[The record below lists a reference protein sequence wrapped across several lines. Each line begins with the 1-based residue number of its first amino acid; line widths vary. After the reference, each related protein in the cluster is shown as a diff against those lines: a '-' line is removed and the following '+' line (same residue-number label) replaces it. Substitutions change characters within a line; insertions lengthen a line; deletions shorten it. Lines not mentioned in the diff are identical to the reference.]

1 VVKAAP
7 SPPKVSLSR
16 AQWIRL
22 VAVGILVL
30 IAVARAAPDVVRV
43 VYPLNIFGYVT
54 DGNGVVV
61 RAGTGKLPKG
71 GESIRVGD
79 RVLTGEIK
87 PFDRKPGLAG
97 PGFTYDNPDRHLPIA
112 RNGHERVLHLIAR
125 PESRPTQTLAL
136 LRIALF
142 LASVGL
148 GAILFLVKPSI
159 ATAAFFLF
167 CLGGDAPTSYADLIV
182 PNPWREVAIWIGD
195 TLRGAARPALL
206 LFAFCLVDAERPAR
220 HRLFA
225 LPIALIA
232 LALGTLHAY
241 GDWLL
246 TFAGRPAQGIDQLYT
261 NLSSAVTAVTVIVF
275 GAAFVRTRGP
285 FRQNVGWIVVA
296 FACSAIAGL
305 LSDELFPTY
314 IPLWFN
320 SFLVSTPII
329 PIVVVWISVVRHRF
343 FNVDF
348 VVSRA
353 VVYVALTA
361 TVVGTISVTEELATY
376 TFYNNTDFAYG
387 ILIAMSMALG
397 AFTGK
402 IKTFIDH
409 LVDRFIFRDRHAQ
422 RIALEF
428 IAGYILDAESEADV
442 YRALLADAAHAL
454 QLSFGG
460 ILARRPDGSYELT
473 ARHEWPKDF
482 EVRLG
487 PEDEL
492 PRAIARSRG
501 ALTFSGKDSRLIQR
515 AYPNGRLAF
524 AAPIFFD
531 RSVSGIVV
539 YGHNVSGLDLDPDER
554 EHLIRVVAHASI
566 ALNAI
571 ELARYREQAGRER
584 DPAHTGLGNDARA

>member
-1 VVKAAP
+1 MVNAAP

-22 VAVGILVL
+22 VVVGILVI
-30 IAVARAAPDVVRV
+30 IAVARVAPDFVRAV
-43 VYPLNIFGYVT
+43 FPLHVFGYVT
-54 DGNGVVV
+54 DGNGTVV
-61 RAGTGKLPKG
+61 RTSSTKPPKG
-71 GESIRVGD
+71 GESIHIGD
-79 RVLTGEIK
+79 RVLTDRIK

-97 PGFTYDNPDRHLPIA
+97 AGFTYDNPDRHLPVA
-112 RNGHERVLHLIAR
+112 RDGHERVLHLIAR
-125 PESRPTQTLAL
+125 TESRPTQTLAL
-136 LRIALF
+136 LRVALF

-148 GAILFLVKPSI
+148 GAMLFLIKPSI

-167 CLGGDAPTSYADLIV
+167 CLGGEAPTTYADLVV
-182 PNPWREVAIWIGD
+182 PNPWRQAEIWIGD
-195 TLRGAARPALL
+195 TLRAAARPALL
-206 LFAFCLVDAERPAR
+206 LFALCLIDGDRAI
-220 HRLFA
+220 HRRIFA
-225 LPIALIA
+225 GVTAAIALG
-232 LALGTLHAY
+232 LGTLHAY
-241 GDWLL
+241 GDSLL
-246 TFAGRPAQGIDQLYT
+246 TFWGRPAQRIDQVYT
-261 NLSSAVTAVTVIVF
+261 NLSSAVTALTVVVF
-275 GAAFVRTRGP
+275 AAAFVRARGAQ
-285 FRQNVGWIVVA
+285 RQNVGWIVVA
-296 FACSAIAGL
+296 FAFAAIAGL
-305 LSDELFPTY
+305 LSDALFPTY

-329 PIVVVWISVVRHRF
+329 PIAVVWISVIRHRF

-361 TVVGTISVTEELATY
+361 TVLGTISVTEELATY

-402 IKTFIDH
+402 IKIFIDH

-460 ILARRPDGSYELT
+460 ILSRRPDGSYELT

-482 EVRLG
+482 ELRLG
-487 PEDEL
+487 PDDEL

-501 ALTFSGKDSRLIQR
+501 ALTFSGKDTRLIQH

-539 YGHNVSGLDLDPDER
+539 YGHNVSGLDLDPEER

-571 ELARYREQAGRER
+571 ELGRYRRQAER
-584 DPAHTGLGNDARA
+584 IESGAPEPG